1 MKITISGLGGTG
13 KSTVAK
19 QLADRLRYE
28 SMSGGGIF
36 RQMAAEQGM
45 SVEEFDQFVTGGDE
59 SFDHKLDK
67 RQEKYGKENDDF
79 VLESRLGWYFVP
91 DAIKIKLICD
101 LDERIRRIAGD
112 ESDNRVAQTQAD
124 FETTKAN
131 TLAREETYSRY
142 DDLYGIEQWNADE
155 NFDHI
160 IDTTKIS
167 PEQVVE
173 NIVEY
178 INTQ

>member
-1 MKITISGLGGTG
+1 MSNMKITISGLGGTG

-19 QLADRLRYE
+19 LLADRLGYE

-67 RQEKYGKENDDF
+67 RQEEYGKEHSDF

-91 DAIKIKLICD
+91 DAVKIKLICD
-101 LDERIRRIAGD
+101 LDERIRRIVGD
-112 ESDNRVAQTQAD
+112 ESDNRTAHVQGD
-124 FETTKAN
+124 FETTKQKH
-131 TLAREETYSRY
+131 LLVKLPILGMMIYME
-142 DDLYGIEQWNADE
+142 
-155 NFDHI
+155 
-160 IDTTKIS
+160 
-167 PEQVVE
+167 
-173 NIVEY
+173 
-178 INTQ
+178 